1 MKTKPQTNS
10 TIKLITALAE
20 SRTKEEIEK
29 RQLTL
34 RLRNEKSRRW
44 SGVLAALEA
53 YEQARP
59 GSVEIEMPTE
69 NIETSDII
77 VFLQKPYR
85 RIVLSEA
92 RFCHIVGVG
101 NGEWPSICERRNG
114 FPLDAAETPSELV
127 VTMLEILADHLNASQ
142 PEQAPM
148 EEAA

>member
-53 YEQARP
+53 YEQANP
-59 GSVEIEMPTE
+59 GTVEIEMPSE
-69 NIETSDII
+69 NIETSDI
-77 VFLQKPYR
+77 VVLLQKPYR

-92 RFCHIVGVG
+92 RYCHIVGVG
-101 NGEWPSICERRNG
+101 TGEWPAICERRNG
-114 FPLDAAETPSELV
+114 FPIDAAETTGELV

-142 PEQAPM
+142 NPM
-148 EEAA
+148 KEAA